1 MSGSN
6 RLCILCQQDISS
18 DDDTSVVLTVKG
30 ALSVSTASKD
40 RGDQIAA
47 EPGQIVHKACR
58 KDFCRQSTIYSL
70 KRTSEEPI
78 PNETPRKLRSHDFF
92 NVQVC
97 CIFCNYEVG
106 FEKSIRKGP
115 TAKEKENDSAKAGRP
130 AETKKREAFEKSL
143 EHFKSI
149 EDQHFTLS
157 DVAEK
162 MNSFLGVGE
171 AYSVKPIQRL
181 LLESYGDRVLI
192 TDLPGKASIVTFRET
207 AHFILNEHRTLPKDR
222 SEDVEIMNM
231 IKTVARIIKNESKSL
246 PPLSEEYPSFKSLD
260 NVETCLSYL
269 PKSLRLLLCELIPGE
284 NENIAVAALG
294 QAIVQTCLPRTVLA
308 ALQIPHPSLDITQ
321 PMGTTKRQ

>member
-6 RLCILCQQDISS
+6 RLYILCQQDISS
-18 DDDTSVVLTVKG
+18 DDDTSVVLTAKG

-47 EPGQIVHKACR
+47 EPVQIVHKACR
-58 KDFCRQSTIYSL
+58 KDYCRQSTIYSL

-78 PNETPRKLRSHDFF
+78 PNETPRKLRSQDFF

-106 FEKSIRKGP
+106 FEKSIRKG
-115 TAKEKENDSAKAGRP
+115 ANGECVKAATTELRH
-130 AETKKREAFEKSL
+130 SV
-143 EHFKSI
+143 
-149 EDQHFTLS
+149 

-171 AYSVKPIQRL
+171 AYSMKHIQRL

-192 TDLPGKASIVTFRET
+192 TNLPGKASIVTFRET
-207 AHFILNEHRTLPKDR
+207 AHFIMNEHRTLPKDQ

-231 IKTVARIIKNESKSL
+231 IKTVARIIKNEAKSL

-269 PKSLRLLLCELIPGE
+269 PKSLRFLLCELIPGE

-308 ALQIPHPSLDITQ
+308 PLQVNSKINIKENKYSYIKRIKPQKVIPGDV
-321 PMGTTKRQ
+321 

>member
-18 DDDTSVVLTVKG
+18 DDDTSVVLTAKG

-40 RGDQIAA
+40 GGDQIAA

-58 KDFCRQSTIYSL
+58 KDYCRQSTIYAL

-78 PNETPRKLRSHDFF
+78 PNETPRKLRSQDFF

-106 FEKSIRKGP
+106 FEKSIRKG
-115 TAKEKENDSAKAGRP
+115 ANGD
-130 AETKKREAFEKSL
+130 
-143 EHFKSI
+143 
-149 EDQHFTLS
+149 

-162 MNSFLGVGE
+162 INSFLGVGE
-171 AYSVKPIQRL
+171 AYSVKHIQRL

-207 AHFILNEHRTLPKDR
+207 AHFIMNEHRTLPKDQ
-222 SEDVEIMNM
+222 SEDVEITNM
-231 IKTVARIIKNESKSL
+231 IKTVARIIKNEAKSL

-308 ALQIPHPSLDITQ
+308 PLQSLEPSSATVCLMLVSARTLEISGAFLELEFSRLIVALEFI
-321 PMGTTKRQ
+321 

>member
-1 MSGSN
+1 MSSSN

-18 DDDTSVVLTVKG
+18 DDDTSVVLTAKG

-47 EPGQIVHKACR
+47 EPGQIVHKAWR
-58 KDFCRQSTIYSL
+58 KDYCRQSTIYSL

-78 PNETPRKLRSHDFF
+78 PNETPRKLRSQDFF

-106 FEKSIRKGP
+106 FEKSIRKGANGECVKAATTELRHSVLRACESRGKDNWATTVLGRMNCILSDLHAADAVYHKSCYVSFKTNKSMP
-115 TAKEKENDSAKAGRP
+115 KRYKEEEENDSAKAGRP

-143 EHFKSI
+143 EHFNSI

-171 AYSVKPIQRL
+171 AYSVKHIQRL

-207 AHFILNEHRTLPKDR
+207 AHFIMNEHRTLPKDQ

-231 IKTVARIIKNESKSL
+231 IKTVARIIKN
-246 PPLSEEYPSFKSLD
+246 
-260 NVETCLSYL
+260 
-269 PKSLRLLLCELIPGE
+269 
-284 NENIAVAALG
+284 
-294 QAIVQTCLPRTVLA
+294 
-308 ALQIPHPSLDITQ
+308 
-321 PMGTTKRQ
+321 